1 MARSPRLT
9 LSRRNLRLAIGACDL
24 AIRVR
29 SEVLAAAVTSDAEA
43 QAEFM
48 ALRDEL
54 SPRQRLFHPVA
65 RRARR
70 ARLAVLHGRR
80 DIRELKALRE
90 KLQAVLEKEIPS

>member
-1 MARSPRLT
+1 MARSPRLS

-29 SEVLAAAVTSDAEA
+29 SELLAADVTLDAEA
-43 QAEFM
+43 QADYM

-54 SPRQRLFHPVA
+54 SPRGRLFHPVA

-80 DIRELKALRE
+80 DIRELEVLRE
-90 KLQAVLEKEIPS
+90 KLQATLEKET